1 MTKQRHVGVRSPY
14 TSPEVAPVPTCST
27 GIHEMEQI
35 TAKLSRKSFD
45 GDSSCQIYQ
54 TMATPS
60 RC

>member
-1 MTKQRHVGVRSPY
+1 
-14 TSPEVAPVPTCST
+14 VPTCST

-60 RC
+60 RCNS